1 VFVNAEQVISALR
14 ELAGQTEAKTKTK
27 EQKIAKAAASVPEV
41 KLAATPKA
49 VDPPT
54 DDEEQ
59 PENELPGL
67 VPVVVLDDGDTFSN
81 LAGARIAFVKPG
93 ADELGDGAYENGIP
107 ISGLLELY
115 ECIRKVTR

>member
-1 VFVNAEQVISALR
+1 MNADSVLAALR
-14 ELAGQTEAKTKTK
+14 EMAGQTEAKTKTK
-27 EQKIAKAAASVPEV
+27 EQKVAKATASVPEV

-54 DDEEQ
+54 DDDEQ
-59 PENELPGL
+59 PENELAGL

-81 LAGARIAFVKPG
+81 LDGARIAFVKAG
-93 ADELGDGAYENGIP
+93 ADELHDGAYQSGIP

-115 ECIRKVTR
+115 NAIRSVVR

>member
-1 VFVNAEQVISALR
+1 MNADAVLAALR
-14 ELAGQTEAKTKTK
+14 DMAGQTEAKTKTK

-54 DDEEQ
+54 DDDEQ
-59 PENELPGL
+59 PENELAGL
-67 VPVVVLDDGDTFSN
+67 VPVVVLDDGATFSD
-81 LAGARIAFVKPG
+81 LAGARIAFAKPG
-93 ADELGDGAYENGIP
+93 SDELHDGAYENGIP